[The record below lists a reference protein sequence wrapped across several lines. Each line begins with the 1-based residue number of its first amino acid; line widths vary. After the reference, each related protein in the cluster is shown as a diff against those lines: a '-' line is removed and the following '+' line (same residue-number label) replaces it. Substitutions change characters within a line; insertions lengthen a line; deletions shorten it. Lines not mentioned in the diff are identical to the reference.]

1 MLNWGSILLRSLLA
15 WAPIALAVLAVGG
28 LAYAVGQQTIR
39 ASADDPQI
47 QLAHDTAQRLNRAPE
62 PVRSAGAAQ
71 PAVDLRQT
79 LDPYVILYDGNGRP
93 VSQTVQLDGATPAPP
108 AGAFAA
114 ATGRGENRM
123 TWQPAPG
130 VRSAVV
136 IVPYRDGYV
145 LAGRSLSLAEERER
159 SLSQL
164 TALGVLATLLATAA
178 ACFASTWLLTLW
190 RGSSARER

>member
-15 WAPIALAVLAVGG
+15 WAPIAVAALAIGG
-28 LAYAVGQQTIR
+28 LAYAVGQQSIR
-39 ASADDPQI
+39 AGADDPQI
-47 QLAHDTAQRLNRAPE
+47 QLAHDTAQRLNQAPE
-62 PVRSAGAAQ
+62 PVRSAAAAQ

-93 VSQTVQLDGATPAPP
+93 VSQTVRLDGATPAPP
-108 AGAFAA
+108 TGAFAA
-114 ATGRGENRM
+114 ATGRGENRI

-130 VRSAVV
+130 VRSAAV

-159 SLSQL
+159 SLAQL
-164 TALGVLATLLATAA
+164 TVLSVLVTLLATAA
-178 ACFASTWLLTLW
+178 TCLAATWLLTRW
-190 RGSSARER
+190 PARPSRQR

>member
-1 MLNWGSILLRSLLA
+1 MPSWRNTLLRSLLL
-15 WAPIALAVLAVGG
+15 WAPIAVAVVAIGG
-28 LAYAVGQQTIR
+28 LAYAVGQQTVR
-39 ASADDPQI
+39 SGADDPQV

-62 PVRSAGAAQ
+62 PVRSASAAQ

-79 LDPYVILYDGNGRP
+79 LDPYVILYDRSGRS

-108 AGAFAA
+108 PGTLAAAA
-114 ATGRGENRM
+114 ATGENRV

-145 LAGRSLSLAEERER
+145 LAGRSLALTEERER
-159 SLSQL
+159 NLL
-164 TALGVLATLLATAA
+164 LIAALGVLATLLATAA
-178 ACFASTWLLTLW
+178 ACLATTWLLALW
-190 RGSSARER
+190 RPAVES